1 MDKKFKKITLKNGLR
16 VILVP
21 QKESLS
27 ATVLVLVEAG
37 SKYETK
43 NINGLSHFLEHMCFK
58 GTTKRPTA
66 LDIASEL
73 ESIGASY
80 NAFTGQE
87 YTGYYAKV
95 RTSHLNIA
103 LDVVSDIYLNQLF
116 DQNEIN
122 KERGV
127 IIEEINMHEDQ
138 PMDKVGDLFMEL
150 MYGNQPAGWTITGKK
165 ENIEKI
171 TREDFIEY
179 HGKNYVASST
189 IVVVAGKFD
198 EEKLMAEVKNKFAG
212 ISSGKKHK
220 KVKTKGI
227 QNKPA
232 IKVEHK
238 KTDQTHIILGVRAFS
253 LFDKRRYALEVLADV
268 LGGGMSSRLFQKV
281 RGELGAAYYVYASA
295 DMSTDSG
302 FLSVSAGI
310 DHNKID
316 IVLQSIMDEL
326 KKLSKE
332 KVGDKELSR
341 AKEHMTGGL
350 AIGLETSSSLASYY
364 GGQEVMKEKIETPEE
379 VIKKIQAVKA
389 SDIMKVAKDIL
400 KNKNLNLAVIGPF
413 DDKKRFEKILK
424 I

>member
-1 MDKKFKKITLKNGLR
+1 MYKKLTLKNGLR
-16 VILVP
+16 VLLVP
-21 QKESLS
+21 QKDSLS
-27 ATVLVLVEAG
+27 TTVLVLVEAG

-43 NINGLSHFLEHMCFK
+43 EINGLSHFLEHMCFK
-58 GTTKRPTA
+58 GTKKRPTA

-95 RTSHLNIA
+95 RNSHLDIA

-116 DQNEIN
+116 DEKEIE

-127 IIEEINMHEDQ
+127 VSEEINMKDDE
-138 PMDKVGDLFMEL
+138 PMEKVGNLIMEL
-150 MYGNQPAGWTITGKK
+150 MYGDQPTGWPIAGRKEVIKK
-165 ENIEKI
+165 LSRN
-171 TREDFIEY
+171 DFVKY
-179 HGKNYVASST
+179 HAKNYVASST

-198 EEKLMAEVKNKFAG
+198 EKNLVNEIKNKFAA
-212 ISSGKKHK
+212 ISTGKKHSK
-220 KVKTKGI
+220 LKTKEN
-227 QNKPA
+227 QKNPA
-232 IKVEHK
+232 IKLEYK
-238 KTDQTHIILGVRAFS
+238 KTDQTHIILAMRAFS
-253 LFDKRRYALEVLADV
+253 MFDKRRYALEVLTDI

-295 DMSTDSG
+295 DMSTDYGS
-302 FLSVSAGI
+302 LSVSAGI

-316 IVLQSIMDEL
+316 IVLKSILGEL
-326 KKLSKE
+326 KKLSEKE
-332 KVGDKELSR
+332 VSEKELNR

-364 GGQEVMKEKIETPEE
+364 GGQEVLREKIETPEE

-389 SDIMKVAKDIL
+389 SEIMAVANDII
-400 KNKNLNLAVIGPF
+400 KNKNLNLAIIGPF
-413 DDKKRFEKILK
+413 NDKKRFEKILK
-424 I
+424 F